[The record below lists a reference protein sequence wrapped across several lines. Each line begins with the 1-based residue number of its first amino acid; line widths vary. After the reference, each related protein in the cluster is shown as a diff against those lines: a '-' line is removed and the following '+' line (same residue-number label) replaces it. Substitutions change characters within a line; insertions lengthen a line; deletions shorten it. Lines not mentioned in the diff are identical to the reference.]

1 MSKCLLHMETQNDIF
16 DFIKNKIEPNET
28 ITFIQSNEDENIWMN
43 HENNFVI
50 TSNQYDNNNNLKIS
64 KISFSNDYE
73 IRLNKSLDDDI
84 ILFNTEDSL
93 LKIQVPQHDELWSD
107 NHRYTE
113 IWLSFSVYED
123 TVLSD

>member
-1 MSKCLLHMETQNDIF
+1 MSKCLFTYGNPNDMF
-16 DFIKNKIEPNET
+16 DFIKNKIEPNEA

-73 IRLNKSLDDDI
+73 IELNKSLDDDI
-84 ILFNTEDSL
+84 IFLIEELIIKNSSSSTRW
-93 LKIQVPQHDELWSD
+93 LWSD

-123 TVLSD
+123 TGLSD